1 MSTSTVVLQGHRGR
15 DIPAP
20 ATAMPAERSRGRMGI
35 INGLPLIPAAA
46 WCLVERRDVT
56 KETEA
61 SMVCCSLTMPRC
73 PRTAH
78 GARMQLVSSSYTQS
92 LVRRTHLLP
101 SCNIWATGTRTKP
114 WGQAEDLQL
123 NSGVSHLQKALQIYQ
138 AMHRRHTKNAHSFL
152 DL

>member
-1 MSTSTVVLQGHRGR
+1 
-15 DIPAP
+15 
-20 ATAMPAERSRGRMGI
+20 MGI

-46 WCLVERRDVT
+46 WCLAERRDVT

-61 SMVCCSLTMPRC
+61 SMVCCSLTMPRF

-78 GARMQLVSSSYTQS
+78 GARVQLVPSPYTQG

-114 WGQAEDLQL
+114 WGQDLQL

-138 AMHRRHTKNAHSFL
+138 ALHRRDTKNAHSFL
-152 DL
+152 AL